1 MYNDIRST
9 ARTSTLSIIFNI
21 ALKLLV
27 NEICQKKKKGIDA
40 LGWVEIS
47 KTISNYIGYESIPGK
62 LQKNNGKKNLNK
74 IMQ

>member
-1 MYNDIRST
+1 MK
-9 ARTSTLSIIFNI
+9 FV
-21 ALKLLV
+21 K
-27 NEICQKKKKGIDA
+27 KKKKGIDA

-62 LQKNNGKKNLNK
+62 LQKNNGKKILNK